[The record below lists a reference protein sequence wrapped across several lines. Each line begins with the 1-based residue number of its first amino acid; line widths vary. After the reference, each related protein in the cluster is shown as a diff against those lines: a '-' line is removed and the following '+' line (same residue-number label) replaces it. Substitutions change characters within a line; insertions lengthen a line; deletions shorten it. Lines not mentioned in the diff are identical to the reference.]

1 MDISDLNEGAVEQP
15 VADSAINAT
24 TNPDPAPEPE
34 TAPAATPAATPA
46 EVPAALAADAPV
58 ATETVIEAVTEP
70 KADDEPAE
78 ETARLD
84 SLSREELYQRLAAIA
99 ALPAAEISREGV
111 AKIKQLYYNQ
121 HNIHLVELR
130 DQWVAEGND
139 PEAFAIPDDEL
150 EAGVRQ
156 LLAEIKEKK
165 NALLAAQEV
174 ERQANL
180 EKKKAIIDQLNEM
193 SADTDNVNR
202 HFPRVKELQ
211 QEFKGIGEVP
221 PTEQSDVWK
230 RYQEAVERFY
240 DQLKINKDLR
250 DYDFR
255 KNLDTKQLLCQQA
268 EELVGEDDVVVAFKR
283 LQELHDK
290 WRETGPV
297 AKEMREDIWTRFKDA
312 SAAINKRYQAYFEE
326 RKARER
332 ENELAKTALCER
344 IEALDFSNL
353 HSYLAWDAMTQEIL
367 KAQNEWKQLGFASRK
382 LNNELFNRF
391 RASCDKFFTA
401 KAEYFKTMKEELS
414 QNLAKKT
421 ALCER
426 AEALKDSTDWRA
438 TTDALVEL
446 QKEWKTIGTVAKKY
460 SDAIWHRFQEA
471 CDYFFEQKKKATSG
485 ARQTEQ
491 ANLKAKKEV
500 IAKLREID
508 PETTDRAEAVKQVRE
523 LQQQW
528 QSIGHV
534 PFREKDKV
542 YDAYRELTNKLFRAL
557 DMRQSRD
564 SMERFEN
571 SLNEMAGDEIKML
584 RERERMLRA
593 YEQRKSELKTYE
605 NNLGFFNSKS
615 KSGDSMVR
623 EMERKMERNR
633 EDLKVLEEK
642 IKVIDKKI

>member
-1 MDISDLNEGAVEQP
+1 
-15 VADSAINAT
+15 
-24 TNPDPAPEPE
+24 
-34 TAPAATPAATPA
+34 
-46 EVPAALAADAPV
+46 
-58 ATETVIEAVTEP
+58 
-70 KADDEPAE
+70 
-78 ETARLD
+78 
-84 SLSREELYQRLAAIA
+84 
-99 ALPAAEISREGV
+99 
-111 AKIKQLYYNQ
+111 
-121 HNIHLVELR
+121 
-130 DQWVAEGND
+130 
-139 PEAFAIPDDEL
+139 
-150 EAGVRQ
+150 
-156 LLAEIKEKK
+156 
-165 NALLAAQEV
+165 
-174 ERQANL
+174 
-180 EKKKAIIDQLNEM
+180 
-193 SADTDNVNR
+193 
-202 HFPRVKELQ
+202 
-211 QEFKGIGEVP
+211 
-221 PTEQSDVWK
+221 
-230 RYQEAVERFY
+230 FY

-255 KNLDTKQLLCQQA
+255 KNLDAKQLLCQQA
-268 EELVGEDDVVVAFKR
+268 EELVEESDVVLAFKR

-312 SAAINKRYQAYFEE
+312 SAAINKKYQAYFEE

-344 IEALDFSNL
+344 IEALDFSDL
-353 HSYLAWDAMTQEIL
+353 RSYTAWEAMTQEIL

-391 RASCDKFFTA
+391 RATCDKFFTA
-401 KAEYFKTMKEELS
+401 KAEYFKSMKDELA

-421 ALCER
+421 QLCER

-460 SDAIWHRFQEA
+460 SDTVWHRFQQA

-491 ANLKAKKEV
+491 ANLKAKKEI

-508 PETTDRAEAVKQVRE
+508 PETADRAEAVKLVRE

-528 QSIGHV
+528 QGIGHV

-542 YDAYRELTNKLFRAL
+542 YEAYRELTNKLFRAL

-564 SMERFEN
+564 SMERFETM
-571 SLNEMAGDEIKML
+571 LNDMGGDEIKML

-623 EMERKMERNR
+623 EMERKMERIR

>member
-1 MDISDLNEGAVEQP
+1 MDNSELIEGAVEQTI
-15 VADSAINAT
+15 ADSTINTT
-24 TNPDPAPEPE
+24 TNPDIAPESVTE
-34 TAPAATPAATPA
+34 TAND
-46 EVPAALAADAPV
+46 L
-58 ATETVIEAVTEP
+58 
-70 KADDEPAE
+70 
-78 ETARLD
+78 RLD
-84 SLSREELYQRLAAIA
+84 DLSCQELCERLATIA
-99 ALPAAEISREGV
+99 SLPADEISREGV
-111 AKIKQLYYNQ
+111 AKIKQLYYTQ
-121 HNIHLVELR
+121 HNNHLMELR
-130 DQWVAEGND
+130 EQYVAEGND
-139 PEAFAIPDDEL
+139 PESFVLPDDEL
-150 EAGVRQ
+150 EARFRQ
-156 LLAEIKEKK
+156 LLAEIKDKKNVWLAAQETERKENLEKK
-165 NALLAAQEV
+165 NA
-174 ERQANL
+174 
-180 EKKKAIIDQLNEM
+180 IIDKVNEM

-202 HFPRVKELQ
+202 HFPQVKDLQ
-211 QEFKGIGEVP
+211 QEFKAIGEVP
-221 PTEQSDVWK
+221 PTDQTDVWK
-230 RYQEAVERFY
+230 RYQDAVERFY

-268 EELVGEDDVVVAFKR
+268 EELVNESDVVLAFKR

-297 AKEMREDIWTRFKDA
+297 AKEVREDIWTRFKDA
-312 SAAINKRYQAYFEE
+312 SAAINKKYQAYFEE

-344 IEALDFSNL
+344 IEALDFSDL
-353 HSYLAWDAMTQEIL
+353 RSYTAWETMTQEIL

-391 RASCDKFFTA
+391 RATCDKFFTA
-401 KAEYFKTMKEELS
+401 KGEYFKSMKDELA

-421 ALCER
+421 QLCER

-438 TTDALVEL
+438 TTDAMVEL
-446 QKEWKTIGTVAKKY
+446 QKEWKTIGTVAKKH

-491 ANLKAKKEV
+491 ANLKAKKEI

-508 PETTDRAEAVKQVRE
+508 PENTDRTEAVKLVRE

-528 QSIGHV
+528 QGIGHV

-542 YDAYRELTNKLFRAL
+542 YEAYRELTNKLFRSL
-557 DMRQSRD
+557 DMRQNRD
-564 SMERFEN
+564 SMERFETL
-571 SLNEMAGDEIKML
+571 LNDMDGDEIKML

-623 EMERKMERNR
+623 EMERKMERIR